1 MVIFETPIFWNLT
14 FLFLIVIAHVKA
26 SMSQRGAGTIR
37 GLGRIF
43 NTTGECGNRRIG
55 A

>member
-1 MVIFETPIFWNLT
+1 
-14 FLFLIVIAHVKA
+14 
-26 SMSQRGAGTIR
+26 MSQRGAGTVR